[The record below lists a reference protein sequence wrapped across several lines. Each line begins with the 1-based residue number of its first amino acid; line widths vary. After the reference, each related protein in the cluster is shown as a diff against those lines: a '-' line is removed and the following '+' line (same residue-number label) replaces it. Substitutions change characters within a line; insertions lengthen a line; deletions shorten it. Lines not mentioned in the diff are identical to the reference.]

1 MSPHVLIV
9 DDDPLA
15 REAFARMLRAEG
27 YAVAEA
33 GDGREA
39 LLRLRADGPHRLVL
53 LDLMMPHMDG
63 WQFLDVRKRDPE
75 LARSPVVLVT
85 AVGDIH
91 LPALRALGADG
102 ALQKPVGP
110 EELLGLVRSYV
121 QPKVA

>member
-9 DDDPLA
+9 DDDCLA
-15 REAFARMLRAEG
+15 REAFARLLRAEG
-27 YAVAEA
+27 YAVSEA

-39 LLRLRADGPHRLVL
+39 LLRLRADGPHSLVL

-85 AVGDIH
+85 GVGHIH
-91 LPALRALGADG
+91 LAAVRALGADG
-102 ALQKPVGP
+102 ALQKPVTP
-110 EELLGLVRSYV
+110 EELLDVVRQYG
-121 QPKVA
+121 PPATH